1 MEHNLIDYIR
11 VIIFPLCSLGFTV
24 SAVYEYQARRSKL
37 RLAIML
43 STALAML
50 VWMSLTI
57 EAMVNPTL
65 MEITRDVAVTPII
78 FILTVLIWVYAL
90 LRVHVQCKRRYN
102 IKQWKG
108 GCENGK
114 ESDVQ

>member
-11 VIIFPLCSLGFTV
+11 VIIFPLCALGFIT

-43 STALAML
+43 TTALAML

-57 EAMVNPTL
+57 EAMVNPSL
-65 MEITRDVAVTPII
+65 MELTRDVAVTPII

-90 LRVHVQCKRRYN
+90 ARVHVSCNRRYN
-102 IKQWKG
+102 IKQQKG
-108 GCENGK
+108 GCNNGS
-114 ESDVQ
+114 EVQ